1 MIYHVLHTTTYSYS
15 EPVSLC
21 HNLAHLMPRA
31 CPRQATRQSQLL
43 IDPLPAVTAERLD
56 FFGNPMT
63 FFTIQEPHRR
73 LTVTAMHQMQ
83 VLPSAVPD
91 PVQTPPWGAVR
102 ELLANDRT
110 PEGLD
115 ACQFVFDSPYVTAD
129 ADLADYA
136 APSFGAD
143 RPVLDAVLDLTQR
156 IHEDFR
162 YDPDATSVTT
172 PLSEVLAARRGV
184 CQDFAHLQIGCLR
197 ALGLPARYVSG
208 YLLTAPPPGQ
218 ERLVGA
224 DASHAWLSVYCPGI
238 GWVDVDPTNNVVPSD
253 QHVVLAWGRD
263 YDDVSPIKGV
273 ILGGGQHAV
282 AVSVDVVPA
291 DVGLDRD
298 LEPLG

>member
-1 MIYHVLHTTTYSYS
+1 MIYRVLHTTTYTYR

-21 HNLAHLMPRA
+21 HNVAHLTPRA
-31 CPRQATRQSQLL
+31 CPRQTTRQSQLL
-43 IDPLPAVTAERLD
+43 IDPPPAVTAERLD

-73 LTVTAMHQMQ
+73 LTVTAMHQTE
-83 VLPSAVPD
+83 VLPSVTLD
-91 PVQTPPWGAVR
+91 PLQTPPWEVVR
-102 ELLANDRT
+102 ERLENDRT
-110 PEGLD
+110 PEGWD
-115 ACQFVFDSPYVTAD
+115 ACQFVFDSPFVTPS

-136 APSFGAD
+136 APSFCAD
-143 RPVLDAVLDLTQR
+143 RPLLDAVLDLTKR
-156 IHEDFR
+156 IHADFR
-162 YDPDATSVTT
+162 YDPAATSVTT
-172 PLSEVLAARRGV
+172 PLSEVLAARHGV

-218 ERLVGA
+218 GRLVGA
-224 DASHAWLSVYCPGI
+224 DASHAWLSVYCPGV

-263 YDDVSPIKGV
+263 YDDVSPIKGI
-273 ILGGGQHAV
+273 ILGGGQHVV

-291 DVGLDRD
+291 DFELA
-298 LEPLG
+298 